1 MASALSSA
9 LWRRRGDAEGTQAP
23 GGSRRWTNLGANCS
37 VTAAQACVLGFRSW
51 GGGDWARGQADGW
64 REALAFFRCPNH
76 SGIHSHPRD
85 HHQHQHRRHGE
96 SGRHRPGLL
105 RTPGTCAWLNLP
117 GENTGLGK
125 GLMPLGD
132 FEFLFLKRRN
142 LAARQGSVLCNAGER
157 IPFAGCS
164 LVCGH
169 AFVHSSVQ

>member
-1 MASALSSA
+1 MDELGSQLLCNCRPGLRAGISVLGWRGLGSRAGGRVEGSVGVLPLPEPSRHPFSSSGPSPAPASA
-9 LWRRRGDAEGTQAP
+9 
-23 GGSRRWTNLGANCS
+23 
-37 VTAAQACVLGFRSW
+37 
-51 GGGDWARGQADGW
+51 
-64 REALAFFRCPNH
+64 
-76 SGIHSHPRD
+76 PR
-85 HHQHQHRRHGE
+85 E

-169 AFVHSSVQ
+169 AFVHTSVQ